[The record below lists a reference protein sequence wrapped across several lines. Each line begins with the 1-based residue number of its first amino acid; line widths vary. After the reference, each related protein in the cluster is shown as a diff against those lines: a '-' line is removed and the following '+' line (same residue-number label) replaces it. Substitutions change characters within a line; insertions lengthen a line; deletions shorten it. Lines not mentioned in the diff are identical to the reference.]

1 MTRCDSSKRG
11 KEKESKKHAGD
22 ERRVGERPNIA
33 LPTECRVALRFVEAR
48 KSRGHGRKCT
58 SSVCL
63 TYPGA
68 ADRGRKRR
76 CGRWQWWRGKIVLKS
91 SGSSSRR
98 SAYDV
103 CVLSSPA
110 VDLVRCKPT
119 QSTLTDSRA
128 PRGRIGD
135 TKKAQWPTARRAP
148 PVSRLRSAARGPRGA
163 LLLPPS
169 ERTKTRLLTFL
180 PSGRDADAT
189 RFYCA
194 HGDTTNVVATAKLLK
209 CTPLRDTT
217 IGSSLCVSDRVN
229 PLCRSLAPNRHT
241 APHAM
246 DENRLTSVLLRS
258 EARCSATNE
267 KWWGWKR
274 GALLAF
280 SRKGGDATAAI
291 GRGRVPRLSY
301 RPPVRPRCH
310 HCPPPVY
317 APNINVRKKKSI

>member
-103 CVLSSPA
+103 CVLSSPV

-148 PVSRLRSAARGPRGA
+148 PVSRLRSAARGSTRRA
-163 LLLPPS
+163 PS
-169 ERTKTRLLTFL
+169 SPLWENEDASAHL
-180 PSGRDADAT
+180 PSFRSRRRRDA
-189 RFYCA
+189 
-194 HGDTTNVVATAKLLK
+194 
-209 CTPLRDTT
+209 
-217 IGSSLCVSDRVN
+217 
-229 PLCRSLAPNRHT
+229 
-241 APHAM
+241 
-246 DENRLTSVLLRS
+246 VLLCARRHYERRRDCKIIKMYAFARHDDWFVTVCVRS
-258 EARCSATNE
+258 RKPALSLSRAKPPHSTSRD
-267 KWWGWKR
+267 GWKPT
-274 GALLAF
+274 
-280 SRKGGDATAAI
+280 D
-291 GRGRVPRLSY
+291 
-301 RPPVRPRCH
+301 
-310 HCPPPVY
+310 
-317 APNINVRKKKSI
+317 